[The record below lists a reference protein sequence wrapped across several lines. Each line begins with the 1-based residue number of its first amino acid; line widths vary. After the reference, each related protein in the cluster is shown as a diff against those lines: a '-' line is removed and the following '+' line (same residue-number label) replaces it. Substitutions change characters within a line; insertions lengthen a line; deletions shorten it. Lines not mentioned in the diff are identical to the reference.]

1 MGGMEVGRWNG
12 DNAVGGGS
20 AFSEHVRI
28 HQRQRFTVQIGQNW
42 AELSALIRAEL
53 GRLGQCRCSRQREG
67 NGKGKATGS
76 QRKDKGKKRKA
87 REMEGQ
93 QYSRSPLERILIIF

>member
-1 MGGMEVGRWNG
+1 MLVREACLIPVSALWSLKSFPDSLMGGMEVGRWNG

-28 HQRQRFTVQIGQNW
+28 HQRQRSTVQIGQNW

-53 GRLGQCRCSRQREG
+53 GRAEQGRAESCQR
-67 NGKGKATGS
+67 
-76 QRKDKGKKRKA
+76 
-87 REMEGQ
+87 
-93 QYSRSPLERILIIF
+93 